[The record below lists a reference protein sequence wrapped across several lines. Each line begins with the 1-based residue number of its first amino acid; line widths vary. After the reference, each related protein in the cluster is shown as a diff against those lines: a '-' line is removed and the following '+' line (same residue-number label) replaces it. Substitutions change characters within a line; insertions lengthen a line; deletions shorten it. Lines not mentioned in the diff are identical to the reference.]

1 MEQKINL
8 VRKRNSIMEK
18 IGIIG
23 AGSWGTALSLA
34 LANNGHSVLIWSI
47 VEAEIDMLKKNHEHL
62 DKLPGVKLPDTVDF
76 TTDIEKTIA
85 YLHDVLEDTD
95 VTVDALRKIFPNE
108 IVDTL
113 ITLTHRKDESYFEY
127 IQRVSKSKL
136 AKKVKVA
143 DLLHN
148 LDITRIKE
156 PTKQDYE
163 RLEKYKKAI
172 LYLTTH

>member
-1 MEQKINL
+1 MYQE
-8 VRKRNSIMEK
+8 
-18 IGIIG
+18 
-23 AGSWGTALSLA
+23 LA
-34 LANNGHSVLIWSI
+34 LQIAQKAHAGQV
-47 VEAEIDMLKKNHEHL
+47 
-62 DKLPGVKLPDTVDF
+62 DKAGKDYILHPITVASYMD
-76 TTDIEKTIA
+76 TDIEKTIA

-163 RLEKYKKAI
+163 RLEKYKKSI

>member
-1 MEQKINL
+1 MFQE
-8 VRKRNSIMEK
+8 
-18 IGIIG
+18 
-23 AGSWGTALSLA
+23 LA
-34 LANNGHSVLIWSI
+34 LQIAQKAHAGQV
-47 VEAEIDMLKKNHEHL
+47 
-62 DKLPGVKLPDTVDF
+62 DKAGKDYILHPMTVASYMD
-76 TTDIEKTIA
+76 TDIEKTIA

-113 ITLTHRKDESYFEY
+113 IILTHRKDESYFEY
-127 IQRVSKSKL
+127 IQRVSTSKL

>member
-1 MEQKINL
+1 MFQE
-8 VRKRNSIMEK
+8 
-18 IGIIG
+18 
-23 AGSWGTALSLA
+23 LA
-34 LANNGHSVLIWSI
+34 LQIAQKAHAGQV
-47 VEAEIDMLKKNHEHL
+47 
-62 DKLPGVKLPDTVDF
+62 DKAGKDYILHPMTVASYMD
-76 TTDIEKTIA
+76 TDIEKTIA

>member
-1 MEQKINL
+1 MFKE
-8 VRKRNSIMEK
+8 
-18 IGIIG
+18 
-23 AGSWGTALSLA
+23 LA
-34 LANNGHSVLIWSI
+34 LQIAQKAHAGQV
-47 VEAEIDMLKKNHEHL
+47 
-62 DKLPGVKLPDTVDF
+62 DKAGKDYILHPMTVASYMDTD
-76 TTDIEKTIA
+76 TEKAIA

-95 VTVDALRKIFPNE
+95 VTVDALREIFPNE

-127 IQRVSKSKL
+127 IQRVSTSKL
-136 AKKVKVA
+136 AKKIKVA

-156 PTKQDYE
+156 PTKQDYT

-172 LYLTTH
+172 LYLVTH

>member
-1 MEQKINL
+1 MYQE
-8 VRKRNSIMEK
+8 
-18 IGIIG
+18 
-23 AGSWGTALSLA
+23 LA
-34 LANNGHSVLIWSI
+34 LQIAQKAHAGQV
-47 VEAEIDMLKKNHEHL
+47 
-62 DKLPGVKLPDTVDF
+62 DKAGKDYILHPMTVASYMDTD
-76 TTDIEKTIA
+76 TEKAIA

>member
-1 MEQKINL
+1 MFKE
-8 VRKRNSIMEK
+8 
-18 IGIIG
+18 
-23 AGSWGTALSLA
+23 LA
-34 LANNGHSVLIWSI
+34 LQIAQKAHAGQV
-47 VEAEIDMLKKNHEHL
+47 
-62 DKLPGVKLPDTVDF
+62 DKAGKDYILHPMTVASYMDTD
-76 TTDIEKTIA
+76 TEKAIA

-113 ITLTHRKDESYFEY
+113 ITLTHRKDESYFEC
-127 IQRVSKSKL
+127 IQRISTSKL

-156 PTKQDYE
+156 PTKQDCE
-163 RLEKYKKAI
+163 RLEKYKKSI

>member
-1 MEQKINL
+1 MYQE
-8 VRKRNSIMEK
+8 
-18 IGIIG
+18 
-23 AGSWGTALSLA
+23 LA
-34 LANNGHSVLIWSI
+34 LQIA
-47 VEAEIDMLKKNHEHL
+47 KKAHAGQV
-62 DKLPGVKLPDTVDF
+62 DKAGKDYILHPMTVASYMDTD
-76 TTDIEKTIA
+76 TEKTIA

-113 ITLTHRKDESYFEY
+113 ITLTHKKDESYFEY

>member
-1 MEQKINL
+1 MFKE
-8 VRKRNSIMEK
+8 
-18 IGIIG
+18 
-23 AGSWGTALSLA
+23 LA
-34 LANNGHSVLIWSI
+34 LQIAQKAHAGQV
-47 VEAEIDMLKKNHEHL
+47 
-62 DKLPGVKLPDTVDF
+62 DKAGKDYILHPMTVASYMDTD
-76 TTDIEKTIA
+76 TEKTIA

-95 VTVDALRKIFPNE
+95 VTVDALREIFPNE

-127 IQRVSKSKL
+127 IQKVSKSKL

>member
-1 MEQKINL
+1 MFQE
-8 VRKRNSIMEK
+8 
-18 IGIIG
+18 
-23 AGSWGTALSLA
+23 LA
-34 LANNGHSVLIWSI
+34 LQIAQKAHAGQV
-47 VEAEIDMLKKNHEHL
+47 
-62 DKLPGVKLPDTVDF
+62 DKAGKDYILHPMTVASYMD
-76 TTDIEKTIA
+76 TDIEKTIA

-113 ITLTHRKDESYFEY
+113 IILTHRKDESYFEY

>member
-1 MEQKINL
+1 MYQE
-8 VRKRNSIMEK
+8 
-18 IGIIG
+18 
-23 AGSWGTALSLA
+23 LA
-34 LANNGHSVLIWSI
+34 LQIAQKAHAGQV
-47 VEAEIDMLKKNHEHL
+47 
-62 DKLPGVKLPDTVDF
+62 DKAGKDYILHPMTVASYMD
-76 TTDIEKTIA
+76 TDIEKTIA

>member
-1 MEQKINL
+1 MFQE
-8 VRKRNSIMEK
+8 
-18 IGIIG
+18 
-23 AGSWGTALSLA
+23 LA
-34 LANNGHSVLIWSI
+34 LQIAQKAHAGQV
-47 VEAEIDMLKKNHEHL
+47 
-62 DKLPGVKLPDTVDF
+62 DKAGKDYILHPMTVASYMD
-76 TTDIEKTIA
+76 TDIEKTIA

-113 ITLTHRKDESYFEY
+113 IILTHRKDESYFEY

-156 PTKQDYE
+156 PTERDFK
-163 RLEKYKKAI
+163 RLEKYKKAV
-172 LYLTTH
+172 LYLAMHA

>member
-1 MEQKINL
+1 MFKE
-8 VRKRNSIMEK
+8 
-18 IGIIG
+18 
-23 AGSWGTALSLA
+23 LA
-34 LANNGHSVLIWSI
+34 LQIAQKAHAGQV
-47 VEAEIDMLKKNHEHL
+47 
-62 DKLPGVKLPDTVDF
+62 DKAGKDYILHPMTVASYMD
-76 TTDIEKTIA
+76 TDIEKTIA

-127 IQRVSKSKL
+127 IQRVSTSKL
-136 AKKVKVA
+136 AKKIKVA

>member
-1 MEQKINL
+1 MYQE
-8 VRKRNSIMEK
+8 
-18 IGIIG
+18 
-23 AGSWGTALSLA
+23 LA
-34 LANNGHSVLIWSI
+34 LQIAQKAHAGQV
-47 VEAEIDMLKKNHEHL
+47 
-62 DKLPGVKLPDTVDF
+62 DKAGKDYILHPMTVASYMD
-76 TTDIEKTIA
+76 TDIEKTIA

-172 LYLTTH
+172 IYLTTH

>member
-1 MEQKINL
+1 MFQE
-8 VRKRNSIMEK
+8 
-18 IGIIG
+18 
-23 AGSWGTALSLA
+23 LA
-34 LANNGHSVLIWSI
+34 LQIAQKAHAGQV
-47 VEAEIDMLKKNHEHL
+47 
-62 DKLPGVKLPDTVDF
+62 DKAGKDYILHPITVASYMD
-76 TTDIEKTIA
+76 TDIEKTIA

-163 RLEKYKKAI
+163 RLEKYKKSI

>member
-1 MEQKINL
+1 MFQE
-8 VRKRNSIMEK
+8 
-18 IGIIG
+18 
-23 AGSWGTALSLA
+23 LA
-34 LANNGHSVLIWSI
+34 LQIAQKAHAGQV
-47 VEAEIDMLKKNHEHL
+47 
-62 DKLPGVKLPDTVDF
+62 DKAGKDYILHPMTVASYMDTD
-76 TTDIEKTIA
+76 TEKTIA

-113 ITLTHRKDESYFEY
+113 ITLTHKKDESYFEY
-127 IQRVSKSKL
+127 IQRVSTSKL

>member
-1 MEQKINL
+1 MFQE
-8 VRKRNSIMEK
+8 
-18 IGIIG
+18 
-23 AGSWGTALSLA
+23 LA
-34 LANNGHSVLIWSI
+34 LQIAQKAHAGQV
-47 VEAEIDMLKKNHEHL
+47 
-62 DKLPGVKLPDTVDF
+62 DKAGKDYILHPMTVASYMDTD
-76 TTDIEKTIA
+76 TEKTIA

>member
-1 MEQKINL
+1 MFQE
-8 VRKRNSIMEK
+8 
-18 IGIIG
+18 
-23 AGSWGTALSLA
+23 LA
-34 LANNGHSVLIWSI
+34 LQIAK
-47 VEAEIDMLKKNHEHL
+47 EAHAGQV
-62 DKLPGVKLPDTVDF
+62 DKAGKDYILHPITVASYMDTDV
-76 TTDIEKTIA
+76 EKTIA
-85 YLHDVLEDTD
+85 YLNDVLEDTS
-95 VTVDALRKIFPNE
+95 VTVDELRNHFSNE
-108 IVDTL
+108 IVDTV

-127 IQRVSKSKL
+127 IQRISKSKL

-172 LYLTTH
+172 LYLATH

>member
-1 MEQKINL
+1 MYQE
-8 VRKRNSIMEK
+8 
-18 IGIIG
+18 
-23 AGSWGTALSLA
+23 LA
-34 LANNGHSVLIWSI
+34 LQIAQKAHAGQV
-47 VEAEIDMLKKNHEHL
+47 
-62 DKLPGVKLPDTVDF
+62 DKAGKDYILHPMTVASYMD
-76 TTDIEKTIA
+76 TDIEKTIA

-163 RLEKYKKAI
+163 RLEKYKKSI

>member
-1 MEQKINL
+1 MYQE
-8 VRKRNSIMEK
+8 
-18 IGIIG
+18 
-23 AGSWGTALSLA
+23 LA
-34 LANNGHSVLIWSI
+34 LQIAQKAHAGQV
-47 VEAEIDMLKKNHEHL
+47 
-62 DKLPGVKLPDTVDF
+62 DKAGKDYILHPMTVASYMD
-76 TTDIEKTIA
+76 TDIEKTIA

-148 LDITRIKE
+148 LDIVRIKE

-163 RLEKYKKAI
+163 RLEKYKKSI

>member
-1 MEQKINL
+1 MFQE
-8 VRKRNSIMEK
+8 
-18 IGIIG
+18 
-23 AGSWGTALSLA
+23 LA
-34 LANNGHSVLIWSI
+34 LQIAQKAHAGQV
-47 VEAEIDMLKKNHEHL
+47 
-62 DKLPGVKLPDTVDF
+62 DKAGKDYILHPMTVASYMDTD
-76 TTDIEKTIA
+76 TEKTIA

-156 PTKQDYE
+156 PTKQDYQ

-172 LYLTTH
+172 LYLAIH